1 MFLRRERASELA
13 GGGALHFHSLVP
25 VHNSE
30 GLCAAKMTMRMES
43 IEDIISEMRRLQ
55 ASLPARPSP
64 EEVQI
69 AEQTLARVDA
79 ALATRL
85 EELFSQTRPAAVPNP
100 VFRAFQEMRED
111 VLRSEAQANKRMA
124 IATMEIETRHRHY
137 EALLSRVQSAASH
150 PINSSPV
157 GNGVVHEYRDAAGNH
172 SASEKFNALPAVSED
187 ATSSEILDSRYSSW
201 SASSPGPQQLWQSS
215 SPGLSSND
223 ALSSTRRGTTTSA
236 TSSRLPGPPT
246 TLACTPFLSK
256 L

>member
-111 VLRSEAQANKRMA
+111 VLRSEVCFCVCC
-124 IATMEIETRHRHY
+124 
-137 EALLSRVQSAASH
+137 SSAVTF
-150 PINSSPV
+150 SP
-157 GNGVVHEYRDAAGNH
+157 
-172 SASEKFNALPAVSED
+172 
-187 ATSSEILDSRYSSW
+187 
-201 SASSPGPQQLWQSS
+201 PQM
-215 SPGLSSND
+215 
-223 ALSSTRRGTTTSA
+223 
-236 TSSRLPGPPT
+236 
-246 TLACTPFLSK
+246 PFLTS
-256 L
+256 